1 MSILI
6 KIQHKILLN
15 CGVIKEHYVVYKATG
30 GITHMLMGLAE
41 CIDYAESNHYFLI
54 IDCKTA
60 PEFGVK
66 FKDMFYLKN
75 IHYSE
80 DYNILSRKIIGTL
93 PSEFPLARAKY
104 IHQELPIIA
113 ETHYQI
119 MSNPIFIAELNRFS
133 IINNNEKIEC
143 YAGNG
148 NKSLDHYFP
157 IILKYLLIQKE
168 IMQKILENK
177 IRKPYVGVH
186 FINNKKKNSID
197 LIYQEVIKILTE
209 NEYLNLI
216 YLATDDKY
224 SIEKFKEFLMQFN
237 QQTKREISLKHQTGM
252 PYNSG
257 DVLYAIRER
266 VLKEK
271 WGMSKLDLQIKIL
284 EDIYLLYHSTFFV
297 PSIGS
302 GYSDLV
308 NVMRKAGDC
317 FIK

>member
-1 MSILI
+1 MNILR

-30 GITHMLMGLAE
+30 GITHMLRGLAE

-54 IDCKTA
+54 IDCKLA

-66 FKDMFYLKN
+66 FEDIFYLKN
-75 IHYSE
+75 IYYSE
-80 DYNILSRKIIGTL
+80 DYNILSRKIIETL
-93 PSEFPLARAKY
+93 PSRFLLAHAGY
-104 IHQELPIIA
+104 VEPPIPSIH
-113 ETHYQI
+113 YRV
-119 MSNPIFIAELNRFS
+119 MSDPIFTAELNGFS
-133 IINNNEKIEC
+133 EINNNGKIEC

-148 NKSLDHYFP
+148 NKLFNHYLQ
-157 IILKYLLIQKE
+157 IMLKHLRVQKG

-186 FINNKKKNSID
+186 FRNNEKKNSID
-197 LIYQEVIKILTE
+197 PIYQEVIKILTE

-257 DVLYAIRER
+257 GVLCAIPEK
-266 VLKEK
+266 VLMEK
-271 WGMSKLDLQIKIL
+271 WGMSKLDFQIKVL
-284 EDIYLLYHSTFFV
+284 EDMYLLYHSTFFI
-297 PSIGS
+297 PSPKS
-302 GYSDLV
+302 GYSGLV